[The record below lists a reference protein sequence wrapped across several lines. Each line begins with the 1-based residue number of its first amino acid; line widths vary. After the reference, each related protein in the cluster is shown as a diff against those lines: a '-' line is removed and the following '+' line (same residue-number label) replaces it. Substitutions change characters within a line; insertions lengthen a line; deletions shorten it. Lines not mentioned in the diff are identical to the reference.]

1 MRARVSDLY
10 PEDVVLGRGRHGLLH
25 AFVQLLLHRQVPGD
39 GPPDLGADVMQ
50 SPQARLCTAETAC
63 SCCRRGIPLPSAGPG
78 KMPPSSECACAYLQ
92 REGSFG
98 GHLGHQPLFFP
109 LLELAEILLDEK
121 GGVELPHRHL
131 VVCKKV
137 MKL

>member
-1 MRARVSDLY
+1 MHSRDS
-10 PEDVVLGRGRHGLLH
+10 
-25 AFVQLLLHRQVPGD
+25 VQLLPAWD
-39 GPPDLGADVMQ
+39 
-50 SPQARLCTAETAC
+50 
-63 SCCRRGIPLPSAGPG
+63 PG

-109 LLELAEILLDEK
+109 LLELAEILLDEE